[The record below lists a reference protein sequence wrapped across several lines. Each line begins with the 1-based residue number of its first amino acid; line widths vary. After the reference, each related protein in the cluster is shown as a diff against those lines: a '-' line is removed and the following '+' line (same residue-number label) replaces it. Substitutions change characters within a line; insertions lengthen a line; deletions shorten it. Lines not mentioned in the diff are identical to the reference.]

1 MSGPNWIDDF
11 LEQVDHFLARA
22 DAHEN
27 PGQRDAFIQAIN
39 RRLQEQGLP
48 VTMHDELLK
57 RREALEKIRRPQ
69 PPLGTSTFRGS

>member
-1 MSGPNWIDDF
+1 MSGPSWIDDF

-39 RRLQEQGLP
+39 RRLQEGLP
-48 VTMHDELLK
+48 VIMGDELLT
-57 RREALEKIRRPQ
+57 RREALEKIRRPK
-69 PPLGTSTFRGS
+69 PPPGTSTFRGS

>member
-1 MSGPNWIDDF
+1 MSGPKWIDDF

-48 VTMHDELLK
+48 VTMRDELLT
-57 RREALEKIRRPQ
+57 RREALRRSSAQ
-69 PPLGTSTFRGS
+69 NLL